1 MIEVGDN
8 MNDEELMHY
17 GVLGMKWGVKRASK
31 RLSKAKTSEE
41 RAAAIAK
48 LNKHRAKA
56 TKKVTTLNKERARLE
71 KRVNANAT
79 TTDVKVAK
87 MERESARLKR
97 KAQGVFVSEK
107 QAELIMY
114 KAMNLDSKA
123 SELKSLSNEAKTLLA
138 KNKTITR
145 QFEKGIADID
155 EIIRSKGKRVVGK

>member
-1 MIEVGDN
+1 

-17 GVLGMKWGVKRASK
+17 GVLGMKWGVRRASK
-31 RLSKAKTSEE
+31 RLSKATTSEE

-48 LNKHRAKA
+48 LNKHRTKA
-56 TKKVTTLNKERARLE
+56 TKKITKLNKERARLE

-97 KAQGVFVSEK
+97 KAQGFFVSERRDGK
-107 QAELIMY
+107 MLY
-114 KAMNLDSKA
+114 KAMDLDLKA
-123 SELKSLSNEAKTLLA
+123 SELKSLSNEAKALLE

-155 EIIRSKGKRVVGK
+155 EAIRSKGKRVVGR

>member
-1 MIEVGDN
+1 
-8 MNDEELMHY
+8 MNNEELMHY

-31 RLSKAKTSEE
+31 RLSKATTSEE

-107 QAELIMY
+107 QAGLIMY
-114 KAMNLDSKA
+114 KAMNLDLKA

-155 EIIRSKGKRVVGK
+155 EIIRSNGKRVVGK